1 MAAKDCRSEKLKGRE
16 QPDCAYDFRVGGQDT
31 NFPAGFFCLSFHD
44 LRSKEKRRMYRTNG
58 GTGLKKNRTI
68 CTYKHSCLYFNV
80 RGKFVPR
87 DSLIRVISL
96 IRTISPFSAL
106 IRVIL

>member
-1 MAAKDCRSEKLKGRE
+1 MILGLVGKIQIFPLAFFASRSHG
-16 QPDCAYDFRVGGQDT
+16 
-31 NFPAGFFCLSFHD
+31 

-68 CTYKHSCLYFNV
+68 CTYKHSCIYFNV

-87 DSLIRVISL
+87 DSLIRVTSL
-96 IRTISPFSAL
+96 IRTISPSSAL
-106 IRVIL
+106 IRVI